1 MDAYVGDGATS
12 GYRTVVEPG
21 SGVARP
27 WIRELRTRKDR
38 AADVPSGKALAKSRR
53 ALFKAKDLGNAEEN
67 AGFMRRFDH
76 LAALVRIHAHR
87 LLAQHRLACGHRG
100 EDVLVEGEKERERG
114 GGALS
119 ARAASRA
126 LSESRRDS
134 ATTLQFRASAK
145 PGIR

>member
-38 AADVPSGKALAKSRR
+38 AADVTSGNALAKSRR
-53 ALFKAKDLGNAEEN
+53 AVFKAKDLGNAEEN
-67 AGFMRRFDH
+67 ARPARPFDH
-76 LAALVRIHAHR
+76 LAAFVRIHAHR

-100 EDVLVEGEKERERG
+100 EDVLQV
-114 GGALS
+114 A
-119 ARAASRA
+119 
-126 LSESRRDS
+126 
-134 ATTLQFRASAK
+134 
-145 PGIR
+145 GIRSGDQQGVDFGAAAKFFGGRKGK